1 MRLIGIRRLFTILVS
16 LLGHVGKDTLGDPMN
31 RLVLVVDDDELI
43 RQSLSQFLQ
52 HRGFHVLTAK
62 NGEEGFDLYQ
72 RERPEITFTDL
83 EMPRMGGLELMK
95 EILSVDKE
103 AHIVVMTAFGH
114 EEAILEALR
123 GGAEDFFK
131 KPLDYTEVNEALTN
145 LETKILE
152 AEGHGVD
159 QGFVLE
165 ERIRLEI
172 PNDLNIVS
180 TVVNKIT
187 ASLRYFYESAIV
199 HGIQGA
205 LIEMIV
211 NAIEH
216 GNLGI
221 SYEEKT
227 QALEEDR
234 LNAMILEKSQQ
245 PDLARKRVSI
255 DYHLNAEN
263 VTYVITDEGSGFNI
277 EELPDPG
284 DPENLW
290 LGHGRGILMTQ
301 ALMDDVKYNDKGN
314 EVALVKNLPTFDVL
328 DMDGFEEVEEGEEDE
343 DLEDL
348 AM

>member
-1 MRLIGIRRLFTILVS
+1 MS
-16 LLGHVGKDTLGDPMN
+16 

-43 RQSLSQFLQ
+43 RQSLGQFLQ
-52 HRGFHVLTAK
+52 HRGFQVLTAK
-62 NGEEGFDLYQ
+62 NGEEGFDVYQ

-83 EMPRMGGLELMK
+83 KMPRMGGLELMK
-95 EILSVDKE
+95 EILSLDTE
-103 AHIVVMTAFGH
+103 AHIVVMTAYGND
-114 EEAILEALR
+114 EAILEALR

-145 LETKILE
+145 IEIRILE
-152 AEGHGVD
+152 AEGQGVD

-165 ERIRLEI
+165 EQIRLEI

-180 TVVNKIT
+180 SVVNKIT
-187 ASLRYFYESAIV
+187 GSLRYFFESAVV

-205 LIEMIV
+205 LIEMVV

-216 GNLGI
+216 GSLGI

-227 QALEEDR
+227 QALEADR
-234 LNAMILEKSQQ
+234 LNALILEKSQQ
-245 PDLARKRVSI
+245 PELACRRVRI
-255 DYHLNAEN
+255 DYHLTTTA
-263 VTYVITDEGSGFNI
+263 VTYIIEDEGNGFKI
-277 EELPDPG
+277 DELPDPG

-301 ALMDDVKYNDKGN
+301 ALMDEVKYNEKGN
-314 EVALVKNLPTFDVL
+314 QVTLVKNLPTIDVL
-328 DMDGFEEVEEGEEDE
+328 EMEEFEEVEEVEQ
-343 DLEDL
+343 LEDL